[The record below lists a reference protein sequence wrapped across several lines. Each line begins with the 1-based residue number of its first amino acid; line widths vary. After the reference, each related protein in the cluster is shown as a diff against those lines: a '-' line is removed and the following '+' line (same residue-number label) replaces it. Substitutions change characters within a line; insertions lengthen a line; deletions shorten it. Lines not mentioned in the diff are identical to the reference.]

1 MKSLRFMMVVSMV
14 FACSLITVEQQA
26 EAGDFRSVRGCNNG
40 KFFRRTVVRKCR
52 VVRFKRSTCNACGA
66 SSAPSSAPVEV
77 VVVPP
82 VPKLVVPPVPKLVVP
97 PVTKLVVQP
106 VVPVTNKVVKPV
118 LPPVLTKP
126 LIEKPSKAPS
136 LVEEQP
142 KVEKPAEKTSPFTL
156 TPKSKSSP
164 PSLLVEEK
172 ENESFKLDRKL
183 QIPGLNILPNEFVN
197 PNAEKPK
204 QRIF

>member
-1 MKSLRFMMVVSMV
+1 MVSSLEELWLENVESFGLSDPHAMHVGQVVH
-14 FACSLITVEQQA
+14 Q
-26 EAGDFRSVRGCNNG
+26 
-40 KFFRRTVVRKCR
+40 VVRQL
-52 VVRFKRSTCNACGA
+52 
-66 SSAPSSAPVEV
+66 
-77 VVVPP
+77 
-82 VPKLVVPPVPKLVVP
+82 KLLWFH
-97 PVTKLVVQP
+97 LFQ
-106 VVPVTNKVVKPV
+106 N
-118 LPPVLTKP
+118 LWF
-126 LIEKPSKAPS
+126 S